1 MLVSYR
7 PLARGFLN
15 AVSIRF
21 LVENS
26 YVTFGGKVFK
36 QEIGIAMGLLPAGA
50 IASLVCYT
58 YELDYLNRCLKKWKS
73 MDPTDAGYA
82 EMHART
88 LFAMLSRR
96 YIDDNLYWRNPKL
109 REI

>member
-1 MLVSYR
+1 MKLGA
-7 PLARGFLN
+7 LLN
-15 AVSIRF
+15 RIRF

-26 YVTFGGKVFK
+26 YVTFGGEVFK
-36 QEIGIAMGLLPAGA
+36 QEIGIAMGLIPAGA
-50 IASLVCYT
+50 IASLVCYS

-73 MDPTDAGYA
+73 MDPTDPSYA